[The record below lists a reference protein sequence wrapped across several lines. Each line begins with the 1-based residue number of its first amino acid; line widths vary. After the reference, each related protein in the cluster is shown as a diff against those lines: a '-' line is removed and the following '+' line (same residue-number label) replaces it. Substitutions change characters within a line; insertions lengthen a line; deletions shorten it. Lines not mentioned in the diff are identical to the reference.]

1 MAKTKISEYSAT
13 SADNTDISNIN
24 IAEGC
29 SPANVNNAIRTLMAQ
44 IKDLQAGTSGDTIP
58 VTAGGTGSTTASG
71 ARTNLSAASSGAN
84 SDITSITGLTTAL
97 SVLQGGTGVTTSTG
111 TGAGVHATSPTLVTP
126 LLGTP
131 TSGTLTNCTGLPIST
146 GVSGLGTS
154 VATFLATPSSANLA
168 SAITNET
175 GSGSLVFATSPTLT
189 SPTLTTPVL
198 GTPSSGTLTSCT
210 GLPLTTGVTGTL
222 PVENG
227 GTGLATLTA
236 NNVMLGNGTSAP
248 SFVAP
253 STSGNVLTS
262 NGTTWTSTAP
272 NKLTSGT
279 AQASTSG
286 TSITFTSIP
295 SWVKRITVMFN
306 GVSTSGTSNYL
317 IQIGSGSVTTSGY
330 LGASSNISATLST
343 ANYTTGFGINE
354 ASATRVN
361 HGAISIMLFSGF
373 TYVASGVLAQSGSAN
388 TYTVAGYVP
397 LGGILDRVVITTV
410 NGTDTFDGGSVNI
423 IYE

>member
-71 ARTNLSAASSGAN
+71 ARTNLNAASSGAN

-189 SPTLTTPVL
+189 TPVL

-222 PVENG
+222 PVANG

-236 NNVMLGNGTSAP
+236 NNIMLGNGTSAP

-262 NGTTWTSTAP
+262 NGTTWTSSTPLQNGLGQGQTWQDVLSSRNDTVLTAGSFVIG
-272 NKLTSGT
+272 NIYT
-279 AQASTSG
+279 
-286 TSITFTSIP
+286 I
-295 SWVKRITVMFN
+295 VTV
-306 GVSTSGTSNYL
+306 G
-317 IQIGSGSVTTSGY
+317 TTSFTAI
-330 LGASSNISATLST
+330 GA
-343 ANYTTGFGINE
+343 
-354 ASATRVN
+354 
-361 HGAISIMLFSGF
+361 
-373 TYVASGVLAQSGSAN
+373 SAN
-388 TYTVAGYVP
+388 TVGVVFTATGAGSGTGTARNTYKNTTGKPIMVNVVSDSGSNFSAEITATI
-397 LGGILDRVVITTV
+397 GGVSFLIASDS
-410 NGTDTFDGGSVNI
+410 NSSGGTRGAGSVIVPDNTTYMI
-423 IYE
+423 VAAGSGVSGFDEWVELR